1 MSEWVD
7 LQLSHQMASVEAPD
21 ELWARVQSGRPARS
35 RRTVPRIALATAA
48 AVLAV
53 IAVAYSATKPTAPV
67 QVTAFTPTTCNSC
80 HTM

>member
-7 LQLSHQMASVEAPD
+7 LQLSHQLAPVKAPG
-21 ELWARVQSGRPARS
+21 ELWQRIEGRPAR
-35 RRTVPRIALATAA
+35 RRYAPRLAMATVA

-53 IAVAYSATKPTAPV
+53 IAVAYSATKPRDLPRVNVSAGS
-67 QVTAFTPTTCNSC
+67 CSLC